1 MTKIRERVQGRK
13 ISLRRILLVTLLA
26 VVLVQGLLPLS
37 ALVSSGVKETLENH
51 AIEVDAHM
59 VDNRKVT
66 LQSAMVSQ
74 WSGIAKESEYL
85 TARLMPTF
93 PRTRST

>member
-37 ALVSSGVKETLENH
+37 AQCH
-51 AIEVDAHM
+51 
-59 VDNRKVT
+59 
-66 LQSAMVSQ
+66 
-74 WSGIAKESEYL
+74 
-85 TARLMPTF
+85 
-93 PRTRST
+93 